1 MFHKLF
7 KFLRDVRA
15 EMNSV
20 SWPSK
25 ADLTEGTTVV
35 IVMSAIVSIFL
46 SIVDLT
52 FQYIV
57 GKVFY

>member
-1 MFHKLF
+1 MFRKMF

-15 EMNSV
+15 EMHSV

-52 FQYIV
+52 FQFIV
-57 GKVFY
+57 GKIFY